1 MPVSA
6 NPAVDLT
13 TSSDAAAWLA
23 AVNVTA
29 PASDQ
34 LQQIITAMSASIQA
48 WLGRNL
54 ISASYTQT
62 YDGRGSNRLALP
74 NSPITAVSS
83 LTIDGVAIQAA
94 ANAYSYGYVVSNSQE
109 PPPSPWVM
117 LRGYRFCRGVQN
129 VTISYTAG
137 YQTAGLP
144 APIVQACR
152 EAVTALTQVAAR
164 EPGLIEEK
172 VGGLEEKYVSPTD
185 GATVQLDR
193 YILTPTVT
201 LALMPYRRVIP
212 AG

>member
-74 NSPITAVSS
+74 NSPITDGIVS
-83 LTIDGVAIQAA
+83 D
-94 ANAYSYGYVVSNSQE
+94 
-109 PPPSPWVM
+109 
-117 LRGYRFCRGVQN
+117 
-129 VTISYTAG
+129 
-137 YQTAGLP
+137 
-144 APIVQACR
+144 
-152 EAVTALTQVAAR
+152 
-164 EPGLIEEK
+164 
-172 VGGLEEKYVSPTD
+172 D
-185 GATVQLDR
+185 
-193 YILTPTVT
+193 
-201 LALMPYRRVIP
+201 
-212 AG
+212 